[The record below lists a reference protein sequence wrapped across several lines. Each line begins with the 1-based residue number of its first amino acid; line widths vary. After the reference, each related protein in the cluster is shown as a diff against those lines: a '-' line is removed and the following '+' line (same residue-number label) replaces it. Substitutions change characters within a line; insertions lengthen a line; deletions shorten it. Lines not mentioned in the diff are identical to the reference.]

1 MSRPAADQH
10 PSLLT
15 WYTGAHPGPYP
26 GPSPDPDPGPDAPDL
41 PDART
46 YTCTSA
52 APPAAAAHI
61 TAAPAPFPSDHE
73 QAFHE
78 LDLAV
83 ALVLNAPQAHRSL
96 DLLVDSDQVHPE
108 GALVFG
114 SLLFVTRRVD
124 AAQFWW
130 QFAAG
135 SGSATAAYL
144 LHLHHLTLGE
154 TRDAAHWR
162 GEAETLPAGP
172 RAARVFR
179 ASRQLL
185 PEDVRRDLLARCH
198 GGLHPRLPGALES
211 VINRLTVLCDDPDF
225 GEVPQPSAT
234 LAGGLAG

>member
-10 PSLLT
+10 PSLLLWHT
-15 WYTGAHPGPYP
+15 HPHRDPR
-26 GPSPDPDPGPDAPDL
+26 PDTDPAE
-41 PDART
+41 ARVF
-46 YTCTSA
+46 TCTST

-83 ALVLNAPQAHRSL
+83 ALVLNTPQAGRSL
-96 DLLVDSDQVHPE
+96 CRLVNSDQIHPE

-114 SLLFVTRRVD
+114 SLLYVTNRTD

-162 GEAETLPAGP
+162 GQAESAPAKPRNP
-172 RAARVFR
+172 RASQALTP
-179 ASRQLL
+179 LL
-185 PEDVRRDLLARCH
+185 PENVRRDILARCH
-198 GGLHPRLPGALES
+198 EGLHPRLPADLES
-211 VINRLTVLCDDPDF
+211 VINRLTILSDDEDF
-225 GEVPQPSAT
+225 GEVPQPSPT
-234 LAGGLAG
+234 LAGRLTR